1 MTSDIERRHC
11 NECCVPLNKV
21 KIGVRIYAGLTIFLM
36 TIIIGGNLYLN
47 KANADGPATTV
58 GIQKDVKRN
67 SEEIEDIRRDHSEKI
82 EDVKRDHDKLVG
94 TVDEIQKTQNRM
106 DRNLSRLLGVMGV
119 KAERGDEE

>member
-58 GIQKDVKRN
+58 GIQKDVKHN
-67 SEEIEDIRRDHSEKI
+67 SEEI

-119 KAERGDEE
+119 RAERGDEE